1 MDKLSTTRLA
11 LLAVAVAAAF
21 PVLAQAADAAAID
34 QATLEKGVMY
44 LQGGSYSFTD
54 TNASVTMQNTNKIV
68 LSYNSQNQ
76 PVYGYAKIGLTGAAG
91 NTASLQINADT
102 LYFASVKDN
111 KTPDDKKAGT
121 SYFSAVQTG
130 DSSLTINVKKLLIGK
145 DSTSADRGFQMKN
158 DNNKLTI
165 FAEEVK
171 AYVADGFIN
180 AQGKNGASEVL
191 IGTAEK
197 RIKHFEAHTTY
208 GKDDYGVAL
217 LQANEGNTVSLY
229 ADEAIL
235 DGSTGPVG
243 GVIGSGG
250 WGTVIVDANKLTIDG
265 NICGTYGE
273 MSRPGKELT
282 LSVKAGTLDMTGSI
296 NVGNEGADHSNFDR
310 NTSVEIVADVLNLKG
325 NIKVDNNKRTESDA
339 KGNNI
344 SAVNLTVNKTANI
357 TGTIIASQTDGTS
370 TVTLGGAGDA
380 TASSGKYEVTGK
392 GSSIVFKDSGSW
404 VINEWKGTDGNLTA
418 SDSVKVDVNGEVTTT
433 STTLNGTSTLTL
445 NDSAKITS
453 DKLEGSG
460 GTFLINTADKQI
472 INIGD
477 YENTNAQAVLSGS
490 QNDKYASADEAVKA
504 LEASVG
510 SDTKLSLSAAEG
522 AVADSWKVVDNG
534 DGTTSLITQANQ
546 KLEGYNTINSLAVF
560 SWRHELNNLQK
571 RMGELR
577 DLNGNIGAWA
587 RVFGSEQKYGDA
599 GQVNKNTTIQ
609 IGADVKVADA
619 WTIGGAFSYTDGS
632 VEATGISGDNK
643 AYAFTAYG
651 VWQHENGSYLDLTA
665 RYARLDADFTAQ
677 TMTGSYNNN
686 AYAVTAEVG
695 HKFNLS
701 ELAFIE
707 PQAEVIYGRV
717 VGDDFTASNG
727 TRFSQKDY
735 DSLIGRLGARAGFNF
750 PENKGNIYARFS
762 VVHDFQGEVETTAL
776 NNTSRTV
783 KDDLGGTWVEYG
795 VGGNFRLSD
804 TANVYV
810 DLERTSGG
818 EIQENWR
825 WTIGA
830 RKVF

>member
-1 MDKLSTTRLA
+1 MGKLSTTRLA
-11 LLAVAVAAAF
+11 FLAVAVAAAF
-21 PVLAQAADAAAID
+21 PVLAQAADATTID
-34 QATLEKGVMY
+34 QEALENGFS
-44 LQGGSYSFTD
+44 QSIGGNSTFED
-54 TNASVTMQNTNKIV
+54 TNVALKLNNQVSVGPSTK
-68 LSYNSQNQ
+68 
-76 PVYGYAKIGLTGAAG
+76 AKIYLKGETENISSLSIKSNSIHFGSNAEITSSGSTINPGEGLNNFAAWQAG
-91 NTASLQINADT
+91 N
-102 LYFASVKDN
+102 
-111 KTPDDKKAGT
+111 
-121 SYFSAVQTG
+121 
-130 DSSLTINVKKLLIGK
+130 SSLTIETNKLTIGDNEK
-145 DSTSADRGFQMKN
+145 SADRGFQMKGV
-158 DNNKLTI
+158 NNHLTI
-165 FAEEVK
+165 LADEIV
-171 AYVADGFIN
+171 AYVGDGFIN
-180 AQGKNGASEVL
+180 AQGTDGSSKVL
-191 IGTAEK
+191 IGTETN

-296 NVGNEGADHSNFDR
+296 NVGNEGAVHSNFDR
-310 NTSVEIVADVLNLKG
+310 NTSVKIEADVLNLKG
-325 NIKVDNNKRTESDA
+325 NINVANKKAVDTSTTTF
-339 KGNNI
+339 KGGND
-344 SAVNLTVNKTANI
+344 SSVNLIVNKTANI
-357 TGTIIASQTDGTS
+357 TGTIIASQSDGTS

-380 TASSGKYEVTGK
+380 TASSGKYKAELG
-392 GSSIVFKDSGSW
+392 GSIVFKGSGSW
-404 VINEWKGTDGNLTA
+404 VINEWKGTDGNLKA
-418 SDSVKVDVNGEVTTT
+418 SDSVKVDVNGEVTTA
-433 STTLNGTSTLTL
+433 SATLDGTSTLTL
-445 NDSAKITS
+445 NDGAKITS
-453 DKLEGSG
+453 ATLEGSG
-460 GTFLINTADKQI
+460 GTFLINTADEQV
-472 INIGD
+472 INIT
-477 YENTNAQAVLSGS
+477 TNNNAGTQAVLSGS
-490 QNDKYASADEAVKA
+490 QNDKYASADEAVNA
-504 LEASVG
+504 LKASVG
-510 SDTKLSLSAAEG
+510 STTGLSLSAAEG
-522 AVADSWKVVDNG
+522 AVADSWKVVVND
-534 DGTTSLITQANQ
+534 DGSSSVITQANQ

-810 DLERTSGG
+810 DFERTSGG

>member
-1 MDKLSTTRLA
+1 MGKLSTTRLA
-11 LLAVAVAAAF
+11 FLAVAVAAAF
-21 PVLAQAADAAAID
+21 PVLAQAADAATVD
-34 QATLEKGVMY
+34 QETLEKGFS
-44 LQGGSYSFTD
+44 QSIGGNSTFED
-54 TNASVTMQNTNKIV
+54 TNVALKLNNQVSVGISTKSKIYLKGETENISS
-68 LSYNSQNQ
+68 LSIKSNSIHFGSNAEITSSGSTIN
-76 PVYGYAKIGLTGAAG
+76 PGEGLNNFAAWQDG
-91 NTASLQINADT
+91 N
-102 LYFASVKDN
+102 
-111 KTPDDKKAGT
+111 
-121 SYFSAVQTG
+121 
-130 DSSLTINVKKLLIGK
+130 SSLTIETNKLTIGDNEK
-145 DSTSADRGFQMKN
+145 SADRGFQMKGA
-158 DNNKLTI
+158 NNHLTI
-165 FAEEVK
+165 LANEIV
-171 AYVADGFIN
+171 AYVGDGFIN
-180 AQGKNGASEVL
+180 AQGTDGSSKVL
-191 IGTAEK
+191 IGTETN

-208 GKDDYGVAL
+208 GKNDYGVAL

-235 DGSTGPVG
+235 DGSRGPVG

-296 NVGNEGADHSNFDR
+296 NVGNEGAGHSNFDR
-310 NTSVEIVADVLNLKG
+310 NTTVEIEADVLNLKG
-325 NIKVDNNKRTESDA
+325 DINVANKKAVDTTTTTF
-339 KGNNI
+339 KGGND
-344 SAVNLTVNKTANI
+344 SSVNLIVNKTANI

-380 TASSGKYEVTGK
+380 TASSGKYKAELG
-392 GSSIVFKDSGSW
+392 GSIVFKGSGSW
-404 VINEWKGTDGNLTA
+404 VINEWEGTDGKLEA
-418 SDSVKVDVNGEVTTT
+418 SESVKVDVNGAVQTA

-445 NDSAKITS
+445 NDGAKITS

-460 GTFLINTADKQI
+460 GTFLINTADEQI
-472 INIGD
+472 INITANNNK
-477 YENTNAQAVLSGS
+477 NTQAVLSGS
-490 QNDKYASADEAVKA
+490 QNDKYASADDAVKA
-504 LEASVG
+504 LKASVG
-510 SDTKLSLSAAEG
+510 STKDLSLSAAEG
-522 AVADSWKVVDNG
+522 AVADSWKVVDNE
-534 DGTTSLITQANQ
+534 DGTTSVITQANQ

-577 DLNGNIGAWA
+577 DLNGNVGAWA

-609 IGADVKVADA
+609 VGADVKVADA

>member
-1 MDKLSTTRLA
+1 M
-11 LLAVAVAAAF
+11 
-21 PVLAQAADAAAID
+21 
-34 QATLEKGVMY
+34 KGANNY
-44 LQGGSYSFTD
+44 
-54 TNASVTMQNTNKIV
+54 
-68 LSYNSQNQ
+68 
-76 PVYGYAKIGLTGAAG
+76 
-91 NTASLQINADT
+91 
-102 LYFASVKDN
+102 
-111 KTPDDKKAGT
+111 
-121 SYFSAVQTG
+121 
-130 DSSLTINVKKLLIGK
+130 LTILANEIV
-145 DSTSADRGFQMKN
+145 
-158 DNNKLTI
+158 
-165 FAEEVK
+165 
-171 AYVADGFIN
+171 AYVGDGFIN
-180 AQGKNGASEVL
+180 AQGTDGSSKVL
-191 IGTAEK
+191 IGTETN
-197 RIKHFEAHTTY
+197 RIKHFAAHTTY

-235 DGSTGPVG
+235 DGSRGPEG

-296 NVGNEGADHSNFDR
+296 NVGNEGAGHSNFDR
-310 NTSVEIVADVLNLKG
+310 NTTVKIEADVLNLKG
-325 NIKVDNNKRTESDA
+325 DIKVDNKKRTGSTEV
-339 KGNNI
+339 GNV

-380 TASSGKYEVTGK
+380 TASSGKYKAELG
-392 GSSIVFKDSGSW
+392 GSIVFKGSGSW
-404 VINEWKGTDGNLTA
+404 VINKWEGTDGKLEA
-418 SDSVKVDVNGEVTTT
+418 SESVKVDVNGAVQTA
-433 STTLNGTSTLTL
+433 STTLNGASTLTL
-445 NDSAKITS
+445 NDGAKISSKT
-453 DKLEGSG
+453 LEGSG
-460 GTFLINTADKQI
+460 GTFLINTADEQI
-472 INIGD
+472 INIT
-477 YENTNAQAVLSGS
+477 TNNNAGTQAVLSGS
-490 QNDKYASADEAVKA
+490 QNDKYASADEAVNA
-504 LEASVG
+504 LKASVG
-510 SDTKLSLSAAEG
+510 STTDLGLSAAEG
-522 AVADSWKVVDNG
+522 AVADSWKVVVND
-534 DGTTSLITQANQ
+534 DGSSSVITQANQ

-609 IGADVKVADA
+609 VGADVKVADA

-701 ELAFIE
+701 ELAFIA
-707 PQAEVIYGRV
+707 PQAEVIYGHV

-735 DSLIGRLGARAGFNF
+735 DSLIGRLGARAGVNF

-804 TANVYV
+804 TANVYA

>member
-1 MDKLSTTRLA
+1 MKKTII
-11 LLAVAVAAAF
+11 AVATLAAAS
-21 PVLAQAADAAAID
+21 LAQAADTTWTSQSWTPTSTGQTSWEGSSADKLIFNGTSGSHAKPNEWTNAQLFIHGTEENS
-34 QATLEKGVMY
+34 QESTITGGTLE
-44 LQGGSYSFTD
+44 F
-54 TNASVTMQNTNKIV
+54 I
-68 LSYNSQNQ
+68 SQN
-76 PVYGYAKIGLTGAAG
+76 PATNDANNTPGVDYNAVVLGG
-91 NTASLQINADT
+91 N
-102 LYFASVKDN
+102 
-111 KTPDDKKAGT
+111 
-121 SYFSAVQTG
+121 
-130 DSSLTINVKKLLIGK
+130 SSLTIDVGTLLLGDSVVDQIKKGGDRGIRLSGSNNTLTIYADRIVSYTGDEFIHVRQGDGSSVANIG
-145 DSTSADRGFQMKN
+145 SADRR
-158 DNNKLTI
+158 
-165 FAEEVK
+165 
-171 AYVADGFIN
+171 
-180 AQGKNGASEVL
+180 
-191 IGTAEK
+191 IGY
-197 RIKHFEAHTTY
+197 FEAHTGW

-217 LQANEGNTVSLY
+217 LQANEGNKVFLY
-229 ADEAIL
+229 ADEAVL
-235 DGSTGPVG
+235 DGSTNPNG

-250 WGTVIVDANKLTIDG
+250 WGEVHVDANKLTING

-273 MSRPGKELT
+273 MSKPDKKLT

-296 NVGNEGADHSNFDR
+296 NVGNEGAGHSNFNR
-310 NTSVEIVADVLNLKG
+310 NTTVDIKADVLNLKG
-325 NIKVDNNKRTESDA
+325 DIKVDNNKRTGSNDA
-339 KGNNI
+339 EGGNN

-380 TASSGKYEVTGK
+380 TASSGMYKVTGK

-404 VINEWKGTDGNLTA
+404 VINEWEGTDGNLTA
-418 SDSVKVDVNGEVTTT
+418 SNSVKVGVNGEVTTT

-445 NDSAKITS
+445 NDGAKITS
-453 DKLEGSG
+453 TTLEGSG

-477 YENTNAQAVLSGS
+477 NKNTDAQAVLSGS
-490 QNDKYASADEAVKA
+490 QNDKYASADEAVNA
-504 LEASVG
+504 LKASVG
-510 SDTKLSLSAAEG
+510 STKDLSLSAAEG
-522 AVADSWKVVDNG
+522 AVADSWKVVVND
-534 DGTTSLITQANQ
+534 DGTSSVITQANQ

-560 SWRHELNNLQK
+560 SWRHEINNLQK

-609 IGADVKVADA
+609 VGADVKVADA

>member
-1 MDKLSTTRLA
+1 MGKLSTTRLA
-11 LLAVAVAAAF
+11 FLAVAVATAF
-21 PVLAQAADAAAID
+21 PVLAQAADAATVD
-34 QATLEKGVMY
+34 QETLEKGFS
-44 LQGGSYSFTD
+44 QSIGGNSTFED
-54 TNASVTMQNTNKIV
+54 TNVALKLNNQVSVGISTKSKIYLKGETENISS
-68 LSYNSQNQ
+68 LSIKSNSIHFGSNAEITSSGSTIN
-76 PVYGYAKIGLTGAAG
+76 PGEGLNNFAVWQDG
-91 NTASLQINADT
+91 N
-102 LYFASVKDN
+102 
-111 KTPDDKKAGT
+111 
-121 SYFSAVQTG
+121 
-130 DSSLTINVKKLLIGK
+130 SSLTIETNKLTIGDNEK
-145 DSTSADRGFQMKN
+145 SADRGFQMKGA
-158 DNNKLTI
+158 NNHLTI
-165 FAEEVK
+165 LANEIV
-171 AYVADGFIN
+171 AYVGDGFIN
-180 AQGKNGASEVL
+180 AQGTDGSSKVL
-191 IGTAEK
+191 IGTETN

-235 DGSTGPVG
+235 DGSRGPEG

-296 NVGNEGADHSNFDR
+296 NVGNEGAGHSNFDR
-310 NTSVEIVADVLNLKG
+310 NTTVEIEADVLNLKG
-325 NIKVDNNKRTESDA
+325 DINVANKKAVDTSTTTF
-339 KGNNI
+339 KGGND
-344 SAVNLTVNKTANI
+344 SSVNLIVNKTANI

-380 TASSGKYEVTGK
+380 TASSGKYKAELG
-392 GSSIVFKDSGSW
+392 GSIVFKDSGSW
-404 VINEWKGTDGNLTA
+404 VINKWEGTDGKLEA
-418 SDSVKVDVNGEVTTT
+418 SESVKVDVNSAVQTA

-445 NDSAKITS
+445 NDGAKITS
-453 DKLEGSG
+453 ATLEGSG

-472 INIGD
+472 INI
-477 YENTNAQAVLSGS
+477 TNNKNAGTQAVLSGS
-490 QNDKYASADEAVKA
+490 QNDKYASADEAVNA
-504 LEASVG
+504 LKASVG
-510 SDTKLSLSAAEG
+510 STTGLGLSAAEG
-522 AVADSWKVVDNG
+522 AVADSWKVVVND
-534 DGTTSLITQANQ
+534 DGSSSVITQANQ

-609 IGADVKVADA
+609 VGADVKVADA

-762 VVHDFQGEVETTAL
+762 VVHDFQGEVETTAF

>member
-1 MDKLSTTRLA
+1 MGKLSTTRLA
-11 LLAVAVAAAF
+11 FLAVAVAAAF
-21 PVLAQAADAAAID
+21 PVLAQAADAATVD
-34 QATLEKGVMY
+34 QETLEKGFS
-44 LQGGSYSFTD
+44 QSIGGNSTFED
-54 TNASVTMQNTNKIV
+54 TNVALKLNNQVSVGTSTK
-68 LSYNSQNQ
+68 
-76 PVYGYAKIGLTGAAG
+76 AKIYLKGETENISSLSIKSNSIHFGSNAEITSSGSTINPGEGLNNFAARQDG
-91 NTASLQINADT
+91 N
-102 LYFASVKDN
+102 
-111 KTPDDKKAGT
+111 
-121 SYFSAVQTG
+121 
-130 DSSLTINVKKLLIGK
+130 SSLTIETNKLTIGDNEK
-145 DSTSADRGFQMKN
+145 SADRGFQMKGA
-158 DNNKLTI
+158 NNHLTI
-165 FAEEVK
+165 LANEIV
-171 AYVADGFIN
+171 AYVGDGFIN
-180 AQGKNGASEVL
+180 AQGTDGSSKVL
-191 IGTAEK
+191 IGTETN

-229 ADEAIL
+229 ADEAVL

-296 NVGNEGADHSNFDR
+296 NVGNEGAGHSNFDR
-310 NTSVEIVADVLNLKG
+310 NTSVKIEADVLNLKG
-325 NIKVDNNKRTESDA
+325 DINVANKKAVDTSTTTF
-339 KGNNI
+339 KGGND
-344 SAVNLTVNKTANI
+344 SSVNLIVNKTANI

-370 TVTLGGAGDA
+370 TVTLGGDGDA

-392 GSSIVFKDSGSW
+392 GSSIVFKNSGSW
-404 VINEWKGTDGNLTA
+404 VINEWKGNDGNLTA

-445 NDSAKITS
+445 NDGAKISSTT
-453 DKLEGSG
+453 LEGSG
-460 GTFLINTADKQI
+460 GTFLINTADEKI
-472 INIGD
+472 INITANNNK
-477 YENTNAQAVLSGS
+477 NTQAVLSGS
-490 QNDKYASADEAVKA
+490 QNDKYASADDAVNA
-504 LEASVG
+504 LKASVG
-510 SDTKLSLSAAEG
+510 STTGLSLSAAEG

-534 DGTTSLITQANQ
+534 DGTTSVITQANQ

-609 IGADVKVADA
+609 VGADVKVADA
-619 WTIGGAFSYTDGS
+619 WTIGGAFSYTDGA

-735 DSLIGRLGARAGFNF
+735 DSLIGRLGARAGFSF

-762 VVHDFQGEVETTAL
+762 VVHDFQGEVETTAF

>member
-1 MDKLSTTRLA
+1 MENGFSKST
-11 LLAVAVAAAF
+11 
-21 PVLAQAADAAAID
+21 
-34 QATLEKGVMY
+34 
-44 LQGGSYSFTD
+44 GGNWTFED
-54 TNASVTMQNTNKIV
+54 TNVALQLNNQVGVPSNTSKKAKIYLNGDTENISSLSIKSNSIHFSSNAEITSSGSTITPGLDHFAAWQNGNSSLRIETNK
-68 LSYNSQNQ
+68 
-76 PVYGYAKIGLTGAAG
+76 
-91 NTASLQINADT
+91 
-102 LYFASVKDN
+102 
-111 KTPDDKKAGT
+111 
-121 SYFSAVQTG
+121 
-130 DSSLTINVKKLLIGK
+130 LTIGDNEK
-145 DSTSADRGFQMKN
+145 SADRGFQMKGA
-158 DNNKLTI
+158 NNHLTI
-165 FAEEVK
+165 LANEIV
-171 AYVADGFIN
+171 AYVGDGFIN
-180 AQGKNGASEVL
+180 AQGTNGSSQVL
-191 IGTAEK
+191 IGTETN

-265 NICGTYGE
+265 NICGTYGK
-273 MSRPGKELT
+273 MSNPGKELT

-296 NVGNEGADHSNFDR
+296 NVGNKGETNSNFDR
-310 NTSVEIVADVLNLKG
+310 NTTVEIKADVLNLKG
-325 NIKVDNNKRTESDA
+325 DINVSNSKRTMSDA
-339 KGNNI
+339 TGGNI

-357 TGTIIASQTDGTS
+357 TGTIIASQTNGTS

-380 TASSGKYEVTGK
+380 TASSGNYKAELG
-392 GSSIVFKDSGSW
+392 GSIVFKGSGSW
-404 VINEWKGTDGNLTA
+404 VINKWEGTDGKLEA
-418 SDSVKVDVNGEVTTT
+418 SESVKIDVNGAVQTA
-433 STTLNGTSTLTL
+433 STKLNDTSTLTL
-445 NDSAKITS
+445 NDGAKITS
-453 DKLEGSG
+453 ATLEGSG
-460 GTFLINTADKQI
+460 GTFLINTADEQI
-472 INIGD
+472 INIT
-477 YENTNAQAVLSGS
+477 TNNNKSTQAVLSGS
-490 QNDKYASADEAVKA
+490 QNDKYASADDAVNA
-504 LEASVG
+504 LKASVG
-510 SDTKLSLSAAEG
+510 STTSGLSLSAAEG
-522 AVADSWKVVDNG
+522 AVADSWKVVTNE
-534 DGTTSLITQANQ
+534 DGTTSVITQANQ

-599 GQVNKNTTIQ
+599 GQVNKNATIQ
-609 IGADVKVADA
+609 VGADVKVADA

-762 VVHDFQGEVETTAL
+762 VVHDFQGEVETTAF

-783 KDDLGGTWVEYG
+783 KDDL
-795 VGGNFRLSD
+795 
-804 TANVYV
+804 A
-810 DLERTSGG
+810 
-818 EIQENWR
+818 
-825 WTIGA
+825 
-830 RKVF
+830 

>member
-1 MDKLSTTRLA
+1 MGKLSTTRLA
-11 LLAVAVAAAF
+11 FLAVAVAAAF
-21 PVLAQAADAAAID
+21 PVLAQAADAATVD
-34 QATLEKGVMY
+34 QGTLEKGFS
-44 LQGGSYSFTD
+44 QSTGGNSIFED
-54 TNASVTMQNTNKIV
+54 TNVALKLNNQVTVGTSLDKKGKIYLKGETDNISS
-68 LSYNSQNQ
+68 LSIKSNSIHFGSN
-76 PVYGYAKIGLTGAAG
+76 AEI
-91 NTASLQINADT
+91 TASGSTINPGEG
-102 LYFASVKDN
+102 LN
-111 KTPDDKKAGT
+111 
-121 SYFSAVQTG
+121 YFSAWQDG
-130 DSSLTINVKKLLIGK
+130 NSSLTIETNKLTIGDNEK
-145 DSTSADRGFQMKN
+145 SADRGFQMKGA
-158 DNNKLTI
+158 NNHLTI
-165 FAEEVK
+165 LADEIV
-171 AYVADGFIN
+171 AYVGDGFIN
-180 AQGKNGASEVL
+180 AQGTDGSSKVL
-191 IGTAEK
+191 IGTETN
-197 RIKHFEAHTTY
+197 RIKQFEAHTTY

-235 DGSTGPVG
+235 DGSRGPEG

-265 NICGTYGE
+265 NICGTYGK
-273 MSRPGKELT
+273 MSNAGKKLT
-282 LSVKAGTLDMTGSI
+282 LSIRAGTLDMTGDI
-296 NVGNEGADHSNFDR
+296 NVGNEAKGNSNFDR
-310 NTSVEIVADVLNLKG
+310 NTSVIIEADVLNLKG
-325 NIKVDNNKRTESDA
+325 DIKVDNKKRTGSNVED
-339 KGNNI
+339 GNI

-380 TASSGKYEVTGK
+380 TASSGKYKAELG
-392 GSSIVFKDSGSW
+392 GSIVFKDSGSW
-404 VINEWKGTDGNLTA
+404 VINEWEGTDGKLEA
-418 SDSVKVDVNGEVTTT
+418 SDSVKVDVNGAVQTA

-445 NDSAKITS
+445 NDGAKITS
-453 DKLEGSG
+453 DKLDGSG

-472 INIGD
+472 INID
-477 YENTNAQAVLSGS
+477 NYENTNAQAVLSGS
-490 QNDKYASADEAVKA
+490 QNDKYASADDAVNA
-504 LEASVG
+504 LKASVG
-510 SDTKLSLSAAEG
+510 STTGLSLSAAEG
-522 AVADSWKVVDNG
+522 AVADSWKVVVND
-534 DGTTSLITQANQ
+534 DGSSSVITQANQ

-571 RMGELR
+571 RMGELH

-632 VEATGISGDNK
+632 VEATSISGDNK

>member
-1 MDKLSTTRLA
+1 MNA
-11 LLAVAVAAAF
+11 L
-21 PVLAQAADAAAID
+21 
-34 QATLEKGVMY
+34 K
-44 LQGGSYSFTD
+44 
-54 TNASVTMQNTNKIV
+54 
-68 LSYNSQNQ
+68 
-76 PVYGYAKIGLTGAAG
+76 
-91 NTASLQINADT
+91 
-102 LYFASVKDN
+102 
-111 KTPDDKKAGT
+111 
-121 SYFSAVQTG
+121 
-130 DSSLTINVKKLLIGK
+130 
-145 DSTSADRGFQMKN
+145 
-158 DNNKLTI
+158 
-165 FAEEVK
+165 
-171 AYVADGFIN
+171 
-180 AQGKNGASEVL
+180 
-191 IGTAEK
+191 
-197 RIKHFEAHTTY
+197 
-208 GKDDYGVAL
+208 
-217 LQANEGNTVSLY
+217 
-229 ADEAIL
+229 
-235 DGSTGPVG
+235 
-243 GVIGSGG
+243 
-250 WGTVIVDANKLTIDG
+250 
-265 NICGTYGE
+265 
-273 MSRPGKELT
+273 
-282 LSVKAGTLDMTGSI
+282 
-296 NVGNEGADHSNFDR
+296 
-310 NTSVEIVADVLNLKG
+310 
-325 NIKVDNNKRTESDA
+325 
-339 KGNNI
+339 
-344 SAVNLTVNKTANI
+344 
-357 TGTIIASQTDGTS
+357 
-370 TVTLGGAGDA
+370 
-380 TASSGKYEVTGK
+380 
-392 GSSIVFKDSGSW
+392 
-404 VINEWKGTDGNLTA
+404 
-418 SDSVKVDVNGEVTTT
+418 
-433 STTLNGTSTLTL
+433 
-445 NDSAKITS
+445 
-453 DKLEGSG
+453 
-460 GTFLINTADKQI
+460 
-472 INIGD
+472 
-477 YENTNAQAVLSGS
+477 
-490 QNDKYASADEAVKA
+490 
-504 LEASVG
+504 ASVG
-510 SDTKLSLSAAEG
+510 STKDLSLSAAEG
-522 AVADSWKVVDNG
+522 AVADSWKVVVND
-534 DGTTSLITQANQ
+534 DGSSSVITQANQ

-762 VVHDFQGEVETTAL
+762 VVHDFQGEVETTTL

-810 DLERTSGG
+810 DFERTSGG

>member
-1 MDKLSTTRLA
+1 MKKTII
-11 LLAVAVAAAF
+11 AVVTLAAASL
-21 PVLAQAADAAAID
+21 VQAADTTWTSQSWTPSSTGPTSWEGSSADKLIFNGTSGSNKNGDEWTNAQLFI
-34 QATLEKGVMY
+34 QGTTGNSQESTITGGTLE
-44 LQGGSYSFTD
+44 F
-54 TNASVTMQNTNKIV
+54 I
-68 LSYNSQNQ
+68 SQN
-76 PVYGYAKIGLTGAAG
+76 PATNDANNTPGVGYNAVVLGG
-91 NTASLQINADT
+91 N
-102 LYFASVKDN
+102 
-111 KTPDDKKAGT
+111 
-121 SYFSAVQTG
+121 
-130 DSSLTINVKKLLIGK
+130 SSLTIDVGTLLLGESVVDQTDKKGGDHGIRLSGSNNTLTIYADRIVSYTGDEFIHVRQGDGSSVAKIG
-145 DSTSADRGFQMKN
+145 SADRR
-158 DNNKLTI
+158 
-165 FAEEVK
+165 
-171 AYVADGFIN
+171 
-180 AQGKNGASEVL
+180 
-191 IGTAEK
+191 IGY
-197 RIKHFEAHTTY
+197 FEAHTGW

-217 LQANEGNTVSLY
+217 LQANEGNKVFLY
-229 ADEAIL
+229 ADEAVL
-235 DGSTGPVG
+235 DGSTNPNG

-250 WGTVIVDANKLTIDG
+250 WGEVHVDANKLTING
-265 NICGTYGE
+265 NICGTYGK
-273 MSRPGKELT
+273 MSNADEKLT
-282 LSVKAGTLDMTGSI
+282 LSVRAGTLDMTRDI
-296 NVGNEGADHSNFDR
+296 NVGNKGDGNSNFDR
-310 NTSVEIVADVLNLKG
+310 NTSVVIEADVLNLKG

-357 TGTIIASQTDGTS
+357 TGTIIASRTDGTS

-380 TASSGKYEVTGK
+380 TASSGKYEVTGD

-418 SDSVKVDVNGEVTTT
+418 SNSVKVDVNGAVQTT
-433 STTLNGTSTLTL
+433 STTLNDTSTLTL
-445 NDSAKITS
+445 NDGAKITS
-453 DKLEGSG
+453 TTLEGSG
-460 GTFLINTADKQI
+460 GTFLINTADEQV
-472 INIGD
+472 INITA
-477 YENTNAQAVLSGS
+477 NNNKSTQAVLSGS
-490 QNDKYASADEAVKA
+490 QNDKYASADEAVNA
-504 LEASVG
+504 LKASVG
-510 SDTKLSLSAAEG
+510 STKDLSLSAAEG

-534 DGTTSLITQANQ
+534 DGTTSVITQANQ

-599 GQVNKNTTIQ
+599 GQVNKNTTLQ
-609 IGADVKVADA
+609 VGADVKVADA

-735 DSLIGRLGARAGFNF
+735 DSLIGRLGARAGFSF

-762 VVHDFQGEVETTAL
+762 VVHDFQGEVETTAF

-810 DLERTSGG
+810 DVERTSGG

>member
-1 MDKLSTTRLA
+1 MGKLSTTRLA
-11 LLAVAVAAAF
+11 FLAVAVAAAF
-21 PVLAQAADAAAID
+21 PVLAQAADAATVD
-34 QATLEKGVMY
+34 QGTLEKGFS
-44 LQGGSYSFTD
+44 QSTGGNSIFED
-54 TNASVTMQNTNKIV
+54 TNVALKLNNQVTVGTSLDTKGKIYLKGETDNISS
-68 LSYNSQNQ
+68 LSIKSNSIHFGSN
-76 PVYGYAKIGLTGAAG
+76 AEI
-91 NTASLQINADT
+91 TASGSTINPGEG
-102 LYFASVKDN
+102 LN
-111 KTPDDKKAGT
+111 H
-121 SYFSAVQTG
+121 FSAWQDG
-130 DSSLTINVKKLLIGK
+130 NSSLTIETNKLTIGDNEK
-145 DSTSADRGFQMKN
+145 SADRGFQMKGA
-158 DNNKLTI
+158 NNHLTI
-165 FAEEVK
+165 LADEIV
-171 AYVADGFIN
+171 AYVGDGFIN
-180 AQGKNGASEVL
+180 AQGTDGSSKVL
-191 IGTAEK
+191 IGTETN
-197 RIKHFEAHTTY
+197 RIKQFEAHTTY

-235 DGSTGPVG
+235 DGSRGPEG

-265 NICGTYGE
+265 
-273 MSRPGKELT
+273 
-282 LSVKAGTLDMTGSI
+282 
-296 NVGNEGADHSNFDR
+296 
-310 NTSVEIVADVLNLKG
+310 
-325 NIKVDNNKRTESDA
+325 
-339 KGNNI
+339 NI

-380 TASSGKYEVTGK
+380 TASSGKYKAELG
-392 GSSIVFKDSGSW
+392 GSIVFKDSGSW
-404 VINEWKGTDGNLTA
+404 VINEWEGTDGKLEA
-418 SDSVKVDVNGEVTTT
+418 SDSVKVDVNGAVQTA

-445 NDSAKITS
+445 NDGAKITS
-453 DKLEGSG
+453 DKLDGSG

-472 INIGD
+472 INID
-477 YENTNAQAVLSGS
+477 NYENTNAQAVLSGS

-534 DGTTSLITQANQ
+534 NGTTSLITQANQ

-632 VEATGISGDNK
+632 VEATSISGDNK

>member
-1 MDKLSTTRLA
+1 MKKTII
-11 LLAVAVAAAF
+11 AVATLAAAS
-21 PVLAQAADAAAID
+21 LAQAADTTWTSQIWTPTSTGQTSWEGSSADKLIFNGTSSSNKNGDEWTNAQLFI
-34 QATLEKGVMY
+34 QGTEGNSQESTITGGTLE
-44 LQGGSYSFTD
+44 F
-54 TNASVTMQNTNKIV
+54 I
-68 LSYNSQNQ
+68 SQN
-76 PVYGYAKIGLTGAAG
+76 PATNDA
-91 NTASLQINADT
+91 
-102 LYFASVKDN
+102 N
-111 KTPDDKKAGT
+111 KTPGVG
-121 SYFSAVQTG
+121 YNAVVLG
-130 DSSLTINVKKLLIGK
+130 GNSSLTIDVGTLLLGESVVDQTDKKGGDRGIRLSGSNNTLNIFADRIVSYTGDEFIHVRSGDGSSVAKIG
-145 DSTSADRGFQMKN
+145 SADRR
-158 DNNKLTI
+158 
-165 FAEEVK
+165 
-171 AYVADGFIN
+171 
-180 AQGKNGASEVL
+180 
-191 IGTAEK
+191 IGY
-197 RIKHFEAHTTY
+197 FEAHTGW

-217 LQANEGNTVSLY
+217 LQANEGNKVFLY
-229 ADEAIL
+229 ADEAVL
-235 DGSTGPVG
+235 DGSTNSQG

-250 WGTVIVDANKLTIDG
+250 WGEVLVDANKLTING
-265 NICGTYGE
+265 NICGSYGT
-273 MSRPGKELT
+273 MSNADKQLT
-282 LSVKAGTLDMTGSI
+282 LSVRAGTLDMTGDI
-296 NVGNEGADHSNFDR
+296 NVGNEAKGNSNFDR
-310 NTSVEIVADVLNLKG
+310 NTTVEIEADVLNLKG
-325 NIKVDNNKRTESDA
+325 DINVANKKAVDTTTTTF
-339 KGNNI
+339 KGGND
-344 SAVNLTVNKTANI
+344 SSVNLIVNKTANI
-357 TGTIIASQTDGTS
+357 TGKIIASQTNGTS

-380 TASSGKYEVTGK
+380 TASSGKYKAELG
-392 GSSIVFKDSGSW
+392 GSIVFKGSGSW
-404 VINEWKGTDGNLTA
+404 VINEWEGTDGKLEA
-418 SDSVKVDVNGEVTTT
+418 SESVKVDVNGAVQTA

-445 NDSAKITS
+445 NDGAKITS

-460 GTFLINTADKQI
+460 GTFLINTADEQI
-472 INIGD
+472 INITANNNK
-477 YENTNAQAVLSGS
+477 NTQAVLSGS
-490 QNDKYASADEAVKA
+490 QNDKYASADDAVKA
-504 LEASVG
+504 LKASVG
-510 SDTKLSLSAAEG
+510 STKDLSLSAAEG
-522 AVADSWKVVDNG
+522 AVADSWKVVDNE
-534 DGTTSLITQANQ
+534 DGTTSVITQANQ

-609 IGADVKVADA
+609 VGADVKVADA

-735 DSLIGRLGARAGFNF
+735 DSLIGRLGARAGFSF

-762 VVHDFQGEVETTAL
+762 VVHDFQGEVETTAF

>member
-1 MDKLSTTRLA
+1 MKKTII
-11 LLAVAVAAAF
+11 AVATLAAAS
-21 PVLAQAADAAAID
+21 LAQAADTTWTSQSWTPTSTGQTSWEGSSADKLIFNGTSGSHAKPNEWTNAQLFIHGTEENS
-34 QATLEKGVMY
+34 QESTITGGTLE
-44 LQGGSYSFTD
+44 F
-54 TNASVTMQNTNKIV
+54 I
-68 LSYNSQNQ
+68 SQN
-76 PVYGYAKIGLTGAAG
+76 PATNDANNTPGVDYNAVVLGG
-91 NTASLQINADT
+91 N
-102 LYFASVKDN
+102 
-111 KTPDDKKAGT
+111 
-121 SYFSAVQTG
+121 
-130 DSSLTINVKKLLIGK
+130 SSLTIDVGTLLLGDSVVDQTDTKGGDRGIRLSGSNNTLTIYADRIVSYTGDEFIHVRQGDGSSVANIG
-145 DSTSADRGFQMKN
+145 SADRR
-158 DNNKLTI
+158 
-165 FAEEVK
+165 
-171 AYVADGFIN
+171 
-180 AQGKNGASEVL
+180 
-191 IGTAEK
+191 IGY
-197 RIKHFEAHTTY
+197 FEAHTGW

-217 LQANEGNTVSLY
+217 LQANEGNKVFLY
-229 ADEAIL
+229 ADEAVL
-235 DGSTGPVG
+235 DGSTNPNG

-250 WGTVIVDANKLTIDG
+250 WGEVHVDANKLTING

-273 MSRPGKELT
+273 MSKPDKKLT

-296 NVGNEGADHSNFDR
+296 NVGNEGAGHSNFDR
-310 NTSVEIVADVLNLKG
+310 NTTVDIKADVLNLKG
-325 NIKVDNNKRTESDA
+325 DIKVDNNKRTGSNDA
-339 KGNNI
+339 EGGNN

-380 TASSGKYEVTGK
+380 TASSGMYKVTGK

-404 VINEWKGTDGNLTA
+404 VINEWEGTDGNLTA
-418 SDSVKVDVNGEVTTT
+418 SNSVKVGVNGEVTTT

-445 NDSAKITS
+445 NDGAKITS
-453 DKLEGSG
+453 TTLEGSG

-472 INIGD
+472 IIIGD
-477 YENTNAQAVLSGS
+477 NKNTDAQAVLSGS
-490 QNDKYASADEAVKA
+490 QNDKYASADEAVNA
-504 LEASVG
+504 LKASVG
-510 SDTKLSLSAAEG
+510 STKDLSLSAAEG
-522 AVADSWKVVDNG
+522 AVADSWKVVVND
-534 DGTTSLITQANQ
+534 DGTSSVITQANQ

-560 SWRHELNNLQK
+560 SWRHEINNLQK

-609 IGADVKVADA
+609 VGADVKVADA

>member
-1 MDKLSTTRLA
+1 MGKLSTTRLA
-11 LLAVAVAAAF
+11 FLAVAVAAAF
-21 PVLAQAADAAAID
+21 PVLAQAADAATVD
-34 QATLEKGVMY
+34 HETLEKGFS
-44 LQGGSYSFTD
+44 QSIGGNSTFED
-54 TNASVTMQNTNKIV
+54 TNVALKLNNQVSVGISTK
-68 LSYNSQNQ
+68 
-76 PVYGYAKIGLTGAAG
+76 AKIYLKGETENISSLSIKSNSIHFGSNAEITSSGSTINPGEGLNNFAAWQDG
-91 NTASLQINADT
+91 N
-102 LYFASVKDN
+102 
-111 KTPDDKKAGT
+111 
-121 SYFSAVQTG
+121 
-130 DSSLTINVKKLLIGK
+130 SSLTIETNKLTIGDNEK
-145 DSTSADRGFQMKN
+145 SADRGFQMKGA
-158 DNNKLTI
+158 NNHLTI
-165 FAEEVK
+165 LANEIV
-171 AYVADGFIN
+171 AYVGDGFIN
-180 AQGKNGASEVL
+180 AQGTDGSSKVL
-191 IGTAEK
+191 IGTETN

-235 DGSTGPVG
+235 DGSRGPVG

-296 NVGNEGADHSNFDR
+296 NVGNEGAGHSNFDR
-310 NTSVEIVADVLNLKG
+310 NTTVEIEADVLNLKG
-325 NIKVDNNKRTESDA
+325 DINVANKKAVDTSTTTF
-339 KGNNI
+339 KGGND
-344 SAVNLTVNKTANI
+344 SSVNLIVNKTANI

-380 TASSGKYEVTGK
+380 TASSGKYKAELG
-392 GSSIVFKDSGSW
+392 GSIVFKDSGSW
-404 VINEWKGTDGNLTA
+404 VINTWEGTDGKLEA
-418 SDSVKVDVNGEVTTT
+418 SNSVKVDVNGAVTTT
-433 STTLNGTSTLTL
+433 STTLNDTSTLTL
-445 NDSAKITS
+445 NDGAKITS
-453 DKLEGSG
+453 TTLEGSG
-460 GTFLINTADKQI
+460 GTFLINTADEQV
-472 INIGD
+472 INITA
-477 YENTNAQAVLSGS
+477 NNNAGTQAVLSGN
-490 QNDKYASADEAVKA
+490 QNDKYASADEAANA
-504 LEASVG
+504 LKASVG
-510 SDTKLSLSAAEG
+510 STKDLSLSAAEG

-534 DGTTSLITQANQ
+534 DGTTSVITQANQ

-609 IGADVKVADA
+609 VGADVKVADA

-651 VWQHENGSYLDLTA
+651 VWQHENGAYLDLTA

-695 HKFNLS
+695 HKFKLS
-701 ELAFIE
+701 ELAFVE

-762 VVHDFQGEVETTAL
+762 VVHDFQGEVETTAF

-804 TANVYV
+804 TANVYA

>member
-1 MDKLSTTRLA
+1 MGKYSTTRLA
-11 LLAVAVAAAF
+11 FLAVAVAATF
-21 PVLAQAADAAAID
+21 PVLAQGADAATVD
-34 QATLEKGVMY
+34 QKTLENGFR
-44 LQGGSYSFTD
+44 QTNGGNSSFEDANVALKFNTQVSVD
-54 TNASVTMQNTNKIV
+54 TSTNAKIHLKGEADNISS
-68 LSYNSQNQ
+68 LSIKSNSIHFGSNATTTSNGSIID
-76 PVYGYAKIGLTGAAG
+76 PGKGLDNFAAWQDG
-91 NTASLQINADT
+91 N
-102 LYFASVKDN
+102 
-111 KTPDDKKAGT
+111 
-121 SYFSAVQTG
+121 
-130 DSSLTINVKKLLIGK
+130 SSLTIETNKLTIGDNKK
-145 DSTSADRGFQMKN
+145 SADRGFQMKGA
-158 DNNKLTI
+158 NNRLTI
-165 FAEEVK
+165 LADEIV
-171 AYVADGFIN
+171 AYVGDGFIN
-180 AQGKNGASEVL
+180 AQGKDGSSEVL
-191 IGTAEK
+191 IGTENN
-197 RIKHFEAHTTY
+197 RIKRFEAHTTY

-229 ADEAIL
+229 ADEAFL
-235 DGSTGPVG
+235 DGSKGPKG

-250 WGTVIVDANKLTIDG
+250 WGTVIVDANKLNIDG
-265 NICGTYGE
+265 NICGTYGG
-273 MSRPGKELT
+273 MTNPGKKLT
-282 LSVKAGTLDMTGSI
+282 LSVKAGTLDMTGNI
-296 NVGNEGADHSNFDR
+296 NVGSKGEKHSNFDR
-310 NTSVEIVADVLNLKG
+310 NTSVIIEADVLNLKG
-325 NIKVDNNKRTESDA
+325 DINVANKMRTDQNST
-339 KGNNI
+339 GGNI
-344 SAVNLTVNKTANI
+344 SEVNLTINKTANI
-357 TGTIIASQTDGTS
+357 TGKIIASQENGTS
-370 TVTLGGAGDA
+370 TVVLGGAGDA
-380 TASSGKYEVTGK
+380 TASSGEYEVTGD

-404 VINEWKGTDGNLTA
+404 VINKWNGTDGNLTA
-418 SDSVKVDVNGEVTTT
+418 SDSVKVDVNGPVQTT

-445 NDSAKITS
+445 NDDANITS
-453 DKLEGSG
+453 ATLEGSG
-460 GTFLINTADKQI
+460 GTFLINTADEKV
-472 INIGD
+472 INITD
-477 YENTNAQAVLSGS
+477 NKNKSAQAVLSGS
-490 QNDKYASADEAVKA
+490 QNDKYASADDAVKA
-504 LEASVG
+504 LKASVG
-510 SDTKLSLSAAEG
+510 STTGLSLSAAEG
-522 AVADSWKVVDNG
+522 AVADSWKVVVNE
-534 DGTTSLITQANQ
+534 DGTTSVITQANQ

-577 DLNGNIGAWA
+577 DLNGNVGAWA
-587 RVFGSEQKYGDA
+587 RVFGSEQKDGDA

-609 IGADVKVADA
+609 VGGDVKVADA

-686 AYAVTAEVG
+686 AYSVTAEVG

-707 PQAEVIYGRV
+707 PQVEVIYGRV
-717 VGDDFTASNG
+717 VGDDFMASNG

-735 DSLIGRLGARAGFNF
+735 DSLIGRLGARAGFSF

>member
-1 MDKLSTTRLA
+1 MKKTII
-11 LLAVAVAAAF
+11 AVATLAAAS
-21 PVLAQAADAAAID
+21 LAQAADTTWTSQSWTPTSTGQTSWEGSSADKLIFNGTSGSHAKPNEWTNAQLFIHGTEENS
-34 QATLEKGVMY
+34 QESTITGGTLE
-44 LQGGSYSFTD
+44 F
-54 TNASVTMQNTNKIV
+54 I
-68 LSYNSQNQ
+68 SQN
-76 PVYGYAKIGLTGAAG
+76 PATNDANNTPGVDYNAVVLGG
-91 NTASLQINADT
+91 N
-102 LYFASVKDN
+102 
-111 KTPDDKKAGT
+111 
-121 SYFSAVQTG
+121 
-130 DSSLTINVKKLLIGK
+130 SSLTIDVGTLLLGDSVVDQTDKKGGDRGIRLSGSNNTLTIYADRIVSYTGDEFIHVRQGDGSSVANIG
-145 DSTSADRGFQMKN
+145 SADRR
-158 DNNKLTI
+158 
-165 FAEEVK
+165 
-171 AYVADGFIN
+171 
-180 AQGKNGASEVL
+180 
-191 IGTAEK
+191 IGY
-197 RIKHFEAHTTY
+197 FEAHTGW

-217 LQANEGNTVSLY
+217 LQANEGNKVFLY
-229 ADEAIL
+229 ADEAVL
-235 DGSTGPVG
+235 DGSTNPNG

-250 WGTVIVDANKLTIDG
+250 WGEVHVDANKLTING

-273 MSRPGKELT
+273 MSKPDKKLT

-296 NVGNEGADHSNFDR
+296 NVGNEGAGHSNFDR
-310 NTSVEIVADVLNLKG
+310 NTTVDIKADVLNLKG
-325 NIKVDNNKRTESDA
+325 DIKVDNNKRTGSNDA
-339 KGNNI
+339 EGGNN
-344 SAVNLTVNKTANI
+344 SAVNLTVNKTAI
-357 TGTIIASQTDGTS
+357 SPVRLLPSQTDGTS

-380 TASSGKYEVTGK
+380 TASSGMYKVTGK

-404 VINEWKGTDGNLTA
+404 VINEWEGTDGNLTA
-418 SDSVKVDVNGEVTTT
+418 SNSVKVGVNGEVTTT

-445 NDSAKITS
+445 NDGAKITS
-453 DKLEGSG
+453 TTLEGSG

-477 YENTNAQAVLSGS
+477 NKNTDAQAVLSGS
-490 QNDKYASADEAVKA
+490 QNDKYASADEAVNA
-504 LEASVG
+504 LKASVG
-510 SDTKLSLSAAEG
+510 STKDLSLSAAEG
-522 AVADSWKVVDNG
+522 AVADSWKVVVND
-534 DGTTSLITQANQ
+534 DGTSSVITQANQ

-560 SWRHELNNLQK
+560 SWRHEINNLQK

-609 IGADVKVADA
+609 VGADVKVADA

>member
-1 MDKLSTTRLA
+1 
-11 LLAVAVAAAF
+11 
-21 PVLAQAADAAAID
+21 
-34 QATLEKGVMY
+34 
-44 LQGGSYSFTD
+44 
-54 TNASVTMQNTNKIV
+54 
-68 LSYNSQNQ
+68 
-76 PVYGYAKIGLTGAAG
+76 
-91 NTASLQINADT
+91 
-102 LYFASVKDN
+102 
-111 KTPDDKKAGT
+111 
-121 SYFSAVQTG
+121 
-130 DSSLTINVKKLLIGK
+130 
-145 DSTSADRGFQMKN
+145 
-158 DNNKLTI
+158 
-165 FAEEVK
+165 
-171 AYVADGFIN
+171 
-180 AQGKNGASEVL
+180 
-191 IGTAEK
+191 
-197 RIKHFEAHTTY
+197 
-208 GKDDYGVAL
+208 
-217 LQANEGNTVSLY
+217 
-229 ADEAIL
+229 
-235 DGSTGPVG
+235 
-243 GVIGSGG
+243 
-250 WGTVIVDANKLTIDG
+250 
-265 NICGTYGE
+265 

-296 NVGNEGADHSNFDR
+296 NVGNEGAGHSNFDR
-310 NTSVEIVADVLNLKG
+310 NTTVKIEADVLNLKG
-325 NIKVDNNKRTESDA
+325 DIKVDNKKRTGSTEV
-339 KGNNI
+339 GNV

-380 TASSGKYEVTGK
+380 TASSGKYKAELG
-392 GSSIVFKDSGSW
+392 GSIVFKGSGSW
-404 VINEWKGTDGNLTA
+404 VINKWEGTDGKLEA
-418 SDSVKVDVNGEVTTT
+418 SESVKVDVNGAVQTA
-433 STTLNGTSTLTL
+433 STTLNGASTLTL
-445 NDSAKITS
+445 NDGAKISSKT
-453 DKLEGSG
+453 LEGSG
-460 GTFLINTADKQI
+460 GTFLINTADEQI
-472 INIGD
+472 INIT
-477 YENTNAQAVLSGS
+477 TNNNAGTQAVLSGS
-490 QNDKYASADEAVKA
+490 QNDKYASADEAVNA
-504 LEASVG
+504 LKASVG
-510 SDTKLSLSAAEG
+510 STTDLGLSAAEG
-522 AVADSWKVVDNG
+522 AVADSWKVVVND
-534 DGTTSLITQANQ
+534 DGSSSVITQANQ

-609 IGADVKVADA
+609 VGADVKVADA

-707 PQAEVIYGRV
+707 PQAEVIYGHV

-804 TANVYV
+804 TANVYA

>member
-1 MDKLSTTRLA
+1 MKKTII
-11 LLAVAVAAAF
+11 AVATLAAAS
-21 PVLAQAADAAAID
+21 LAQAADTTWTSQSWTPTSTGQTSWEGSSADKLIFNGTSGSHAKPNEWTNAQLFIHGTEENS
-34 QATLEKGVMY
+34 QESTITGGTLE
-44 LQGGSYSFTD
+44 F
-54 TNASVTMQNTNKIV
+54 I
-68 LSYNSQNQ
+68 SQN
-76 PVYGYAKIGLTGAAG
+76 PATNDANNTPGVDYNAVVLGG
-91 NTASLQINADT
+91 N
-102 LYFASVKDN
+102 
-111 KTPDDKKAGT
+111 
-121 SYFSAVQTG
+121 
-130 DSSLTINVKKLLIGK
+130 SSLTIDVGTLLLGDSVVDQTDKKGGDRGIRLSGLNNTLTIYADRIVSYTGDEFIHVRQGDGSSVANIG
-145 DSTSADRGFQMKN
+145 SADRR
-158 DNNKLTI
+158 
-165 FAEEVK
+165 
-171 AYVADGFIN
+171 
-180 AQGKNGASEVL
+180 
-191 IGTAEK
+191 IGY
-197 RIKHFEAHTTY
+197 FEAHTGW

-217 LQANEGNTVSLY
+217 LQANEGNKVFLY
-229 ADEAIL
+229 ADEAVL
-235 DGSTGPVG
+235 DGSTNPNG

-250 WGTVIVDANKLTIDG
+250 WGEVHVDANKLTING

-273 MSRPGKELT
+273 MSKPDKKLT

-296 NVGNEGADHSNFDR
+296 NVGNEGAGHSNFDR
-310 NTSVEIVADVLNLKG
+310 NTTVDIKADVLNLKG
-325 NIKVDNNKRTESDA
+325 DIKVDNNKRTGSNDA
-339 KGNNI
+339 EGGNN

-380 TASSGKYEVTGK
+380 TASSGMYKVTGK

-404 VINEWKGTDGNLTA
+404 VINEWEGTDGNLTA
-418 SDSVKVDVNGEVTTT
+418 SNSVKVGVNGEVTTT

-445 NDSAKITS
+445 NDGAKITS
-453 DKLEGSG
+453 TTLEGSG

-477 YENTNAQAVLSGS
+477 NKNTDAQAVLSGS
-490 QNDKYASADEAVKA
+490 QNDKYASADEAVNA
-504 LEASVG
+504 LKASVG
-510 SDTKLSLSAAEG
+510 STKDLSLSAAEG
-522 AVADSWKVVDNG
+522 AVADSWKVVVND
-534 DGTTSLITQANQ
+534 DGTSSVITQANQ

-560 SWRHELNNLQK
+560 SWRHEINNLQK

-609 IGADVKVADA
+609 VGADVKVADA

-632 VEATGISGDNK
+632 VEATGISGYNK

>member
-1 MDKLSTTRLA
+1 MTIY
-11 LLAVAVAAAF
+11 
-21 PVLAQAADAAAID
+21 ADRI
-34 QATLEKGVMY
+34 V
-44 LQGGSYSFTD
+44 SY
-54 TNASVTMQNTNKIV
+54 
-68 LSYNSQNQ
+68 
-76 PVYGYAKIGLTGAAG
+76 
-91 NTASLQINADT
+91 
-102 LYFASVKDN
+102 
-111 KTPDDKKAGT
+111 
-121 SYFSAVQTG
+121 TG
-130 DSSLTINVKKLLIGK
+130 DEFIHVRQGDGSSVANIG
-145 DSTSADRGFQMKN
+145 SADRR
-158 DNNKLTI
+158 
-165 FAEEVK
+165 
-171 AYVADGFIN
+171 
-180 AQGKNGASEVL
+180 
-191 IGTAEK
+191 IGY
-197 RIKHFEAHTTY
+197 FEAHTGW

-217 LQANEGNTVSLY
+217 LQANEGNKVFLY
-229 ADEAIL
+229 ADEAVL
-235 DGSTGPVG
+235 DGSTNPNG

-250 WGTVIVDANKLTIDG
+250 WGEVHVDANKLTING

-273 MSRPGKELT
+273 MSKPDKKLT

-296 NVGNEGADHSNFDR
+296 NVGNEGAGHSNFDR
-310 NTSVEIVADVLNLKG
+310 NTTVDIKADVLNLKG
-325 NIKVDNNKRTESDA
+325 DIKVDNNKRTGSNDA
-339 KGNNI
+339 EGGNN

-380 TASSGKYEVTGK
+380 TASSGMYKVTGK

-404 VINEWKGTDGNLTA
+404 VINEWEGTDGNLTA
-418 SDSVKVDVNGEVTTT
+418 SNSVKVGVNGEVTTT

-445 NDSAKITS
+445 NDGARITS
-453 DKLEGSG
+453 TTLEGSG

-477 YENTNAQAVLSGS
+477 NKNTDAQAVLSGS
-490 QNDKYASADEAVKA
+490 QNDKYASADEAVNA
-504 LEASVG
+504 LKASVG
-510 SDTKLSLSAAEG
+510 STKDLSLSAAEG
-522 AVADSWKVVDNG
+522 AVADSWKAVVND
-534 DGTTSLITQANQ
+534 DGTSSVITQANQ

-560 SWRHELNNLQK
+560 SWRHEINNLQK

-609 IGADVKVADA
+609 VGADVKVADA

>member
-1 MDKLSTTRLA
+1 MGKLSTTRLA
-11 LLAVAVAAAF
+11 FLAVAVAAAF
-21 PVLAQAADAAAID
+21 PVLAQAADAATID
-34 QATLEKGVMY
+34 QEALENGFS
-44 LQGGSYSFTD
+44 QSTGGNSTFED
-54 TNASVTMQNTNKIV
+54 TNVALKLNNQVSVGTSNK
-68 LSYNSQNQ
+68 
-76 PVYGYAKIGLTGAAG
+76 GAKIYLKGETDNISSLSIKSNSIHFGSNAEIDSSGSAINPGKGLYNFAAWQDG
-91 NTASLQINADT
+91 N
-102 LYFASVKDN
+102 
-111 KTPDDKKAGT
+111 
-121 SYFSAVQTG
+121 
-130 DSSLTINVKKLLIGK
+130 SSLTIETNKLTIGDNEK
-145 DSTSADRGFQMKN
+145 SADRGFQMQGA
-158 DNNKLTI
+158 NNHLTI
-165 FAEEVK
+165 LANEIV
-171 AYVADGFIN
+171 AYVGDGFIN
-180 AQGKNGASEVL
+180 AQGENGTSEVL

-208 GKDDYGVAL
+208 GKDDWGVAL

-265 NICGTYGE
+265 NICGTYGT
-273 MSRPGKELT
+273 MPRAGKQLT
-282 LSVKAGTLDMTGSI
+282 LSVKAGTLDMTGDI
-296 NVGNEGADHSNFDR
+296 NVGNKGDGNSNFDR
-310 NTSVEIVADVLNLKG
+310 NTTVEIKADVLNLKG
-325 NIKVDNNKRTESDA
+325 NIKVDNNKRTGSDA

-357 TGTIIASQTDGTS
+357 TGTIIASRTDGTS
-370 TVTLGGAGDA
+370 TVTLGGDGDA
-380 TASSGKYEVTGK
+380 TASSGKYEVTGD

-404 VINEWKGTDGNLTA
+404 VINKWEGTDGNLTA

-445 NDSAKITS
+445 NDGAKISSKT
-453 DKLEGSG
+453 LEGSG
-460 GTFLINTADKQI
+460 GTFLINTADEQV
-472 INIGD
+472 INITA
-477 YENTNAQAVLSGS
+477 NNNKSTQAVLSGS
-490 QNDKYASADEAVKA
+490 QNDKYASADDAVNA
-504 LEASVG
+504 LKASVG
-510 SDTKLSLSAAEG
+510 STTGLSLSAAEG

-534 DGTTSLITQANQ
+534 DGTTSVITQANQ

>member
-1 MDKLSTTRLA
+1 
-11 LLAVAVAAAF
+11 
-21 PVLAQAADAAAID
+21 
-34 QATLEKGVMY
+34 
-44 LQGGSYSFTD
+44 
-54 TNASVTMQNTNKIV
+54 MQNTNKIV

-180 AQGKNGASEVL
+180 AQGKNGTSEVL

-460 GTFLINTADKQI
+460 GTFL
-472 INIGD
+472 
-477 YENTNAQAVLSGS
+477 
-490 QNDKYASADEAVKA
+490 
-504 LEASVG
+504 
-510 SDTKLSLSAAEG
+510 
-522 AVADSWKVVDNG
+522 
-534 DGTTSLITQANQ
+534 
-546 KLEGYNTINSLAVF
+546 
-560 SWRHELNNLQK
+560 
-571 RMGELR
+571 
-577 DLNGNIGAWA
+577 
-587 RVFGSEQKYGDA
+587 
-599 GQVNKNTTIQ
+599 
-609 IGADVKVADA
+609 
-619 WTIGGAFSYTDGS
+619 
-632 VEATGISGDNK
+632 
-643 AYAFTAYG
+643 AY
-651 VWQHENGSYLDLTA
+651 
-665 RYARLDADFTAQ
+665 
-677 TMTGSYNNN
+677 
-686 AYAVTAEVG
+686 
-695 HKFNLS
+695 
-701 ELAFIE
+701 
-707 PQAEVIYGRV
+707 
-717 VGDDFTASNG
+717 
-727 TRFSQKDY
+727 
-735 DSLIGRLGARAGFNF
+735 
-750 PENKGNIYARFS
+750 
-762 VVHDFQGEVETTAL
+762 VHF
-776 NNTSRTV
+776 
-783 KDDLGGTWVEYG
+783 
-795 VGGNFRLSD
+795 FRCP
-804 TANVYV
+804 
-810 DLERTSGG
+810 
-818 EIQENWR
+818 
-825 WTIGA
+825 
-830 RKVF
+830 

>member
-1 MDKLSTTRLA
+1 MGKLSTTRLA
-11 LLAVAVAAAF
+11 FLAVAVAAAF
-21 PVLAQAADAAAID
+21 PVLAQAADAATINQEA
-34 QATLEKGVMY
+34 LENGFS
-44 LQGGSYSFTD
+44 QSTGGNSTFED
-54 TNASVTMQNTNKIV
+54 TNVALKLNNQVSVGTSTKAKIYLNGETENISSLSIKSNSIHFGSNAEITSSGSTINPGEGLNNFAAWQDGNSSLAIETNK
-68 LSYNSQNQ
+68 
-76 PVYGYAKIGLTGAAG
+76 
-91 NTASLQINADT
+91 
-102 LYFASVKDN
+102 
-111 KTPDDKKAGT
+111 
-121 SYFSAVQTG
+121 
-130 DSSLTINVKKLLIGK
+130 LTIGDNEK
-145 DSTSADRGFQMKN
+145 SADRGFQMKGA
-158 DNNKLTI
+158 NNHLTI
-165 FAEEVK
+165 LANEIV
-171 AYVADGFIN
+171 AYVGDGFIN
-180 AQGKNGASEVL
+180 AQGTDGSSKVL
-191 IGTAEK
+191 IGTETN

-208 GKDDYGVAL
+208 GKDDFGVAL

-235 DGSTGPVG
+235 DGSTGPEG
-243 GVIGSGG
+243 GVIGSGS

-265 NICGTYGE
+265 NICGTYGK
-273 MSRPGKELT
+273 MPYAGKQLT
-282 LSVKAGTLDMTGSI
+282 LSVRAGTLNMTGDI
-296 NVGNEGADHSNFDR
+296 NVGNEVTKNSNFDR
-310 NTSVEIVADVLNLKG
+310 NTFVEIEADVLNLTGDINVANK
-325 NIKVDNNKRTESDA
+325 KAVDNSDH
-339 KGNNI
+339 KYEGGND
-344 SAVNLTVNKTANI
+344 SSVNLIVNKTANI
-357 TGTIIASQTDGTS
+357 TGKIIASQTDGTS
-370 TVTLGGAGDA
+370 TVTLGGDGDA
-380 TASSGKYEVTGK
+380 TASSGKYEVTGD
-392 GSSIVFKDSGSW
+392 GSSIVFKDAGSW

-418 SDSVKVDVNGEVTTT
+418 SDSVKVDVNGAVQTT

-445 NDSAKITS
+445 NDGAIITS
-453 DKLEGSG
+453 TTLEGSG
-460 GTFLINTADKQI
+460 GTFLINTADEQV
-472 INIGD
+472 INITS
-477 YENTNAQAVLSGS
+477 NNNKSTQAVLSGS
-490 QNDKYASADEAVKA
+490 QNDKYASADEAVNA
-504 LEASVG
+504 LKASVG
-510 SDTKLSLSAAEG
+510 STKDLSLSAAEG

-534 DGTTSLITQANQ
+534 DGTSSVITQANQ

-609 IGADVKVADA
+609 VGADIKVAEA

-762 VVHDFQGEVETTAL
+762 VVHDFQGEVETTAF

>member
-1 MDKLSTTRLA
+1 MKKTII
-11 LLAVAVAAAF
+11 AVATLAAAS
-21 PVLAQAADAAAID
+21 LAQAADTTWTSQIWTPASTGQTSWEGSSADKLMFNGTSGSHAKPNEWTNAQLFI
-34 QATLEKGVMY
+34 QGTEGNSQKSTITGGTLEFISQKPATNDANNAPGIGYNAVV
-44 LQGGSYSFTD
+44 LGG
-54 TNASVTMQNTNKIV
+54 N
-68 LSYNSQNQ
+68 
-76 PVYGYAKIGLTGAAG
+76 
-91 NTASLQINADT
+91 
-102 LYFASVKDN
+102 
-111 KTPDDKKAGT
+111 
-121 SYFSAVQTG
+121 
-130 DSSLTINVKKLLIGK
+130 SSLTIDVGTLLLGESVVDQTDKKGGDRGIRLSGSNNTLTIYADRIVSYTGDEFIHVRQGDGSSVAKIG
-145 DSTSADRGFQMKN
+145 SADRR
-158 DNNKLTI
+158 
-165 FAEEVK
+165 
-171 AYVADGFIN
+171 
-180 AQGKNGASEVL
+180 
-191 IGTAEK
+191 IGY
-197 RIKHFEAHTTY
+197 FEAHT
-208 GKDDYGVAL
+208 GWSKDDYGVAL
-217 LQANEGNTVSLY
+217 LQANEGNKVFLY
-229 ADEAIL
+229 ADEAVL
-235 DGSTGPVG
+235 DGSTNPNG

-250 WGTVIVDANKLTIDG
+250 WGEVHVDANKLTING
-265 NICGTYGE
+265 NICGTYGK
-273 MSRPGKELT
+273 MSNADEKLT
-282 LSVKAGTLDMTGSI
+282 LSVRAGTLDMTGDI
-296 NVGNEGADHSNFDR
+296 NVGNKGDGNSNFDR
-310 NTSVEIVADVLNLKG
+310 NTSVVIEADVLNLKG

-357 TGTIIASQTDGTS
+357 TGTIIASRTDGTS

-380 TASSGKYEVTGK
+380 TASSGKYEVTGD

-418 SDSVKVDVNGEVTTT
+418 SNSVKVDVNGEVTTT

-445 NDSAKITS
+445 NDGAKITS
-453 DKLEGSG
+453 ATLEGSG
-460 GTFLINTADKQI
+460 GTFLINTADEQI
-472 INIGD
+472 INI
-477 YENTNAQAVLSGS
+477 TNNKNAGTQAVLSGS

-510 SDTKLSLSAAEG
+510 STTGLSLSAAEG
-522 AVADSWKVVDNG
+522 AVADSWKVVVND
-534 DGTTSLITQANQ
+534 DGSSSVITQANQ

-609 IGADVKVADA
+609 VGADVKVADA

-651 VWQHENGSYLDLTA
+651 VWHHENGSYLDLTA

-762 VVHDFQGEVETTAL
+762 VVHDFQGEVETTAF

>member
-1 MDKLSTTRLA
+1 MGKLSTTRLA
-11 LLAVAVAAAF
+11 FLAVAVAAAF
-21 PVLAQAADAAAID
+21 PVLAQAADAATVD
-34 QATLEKGVMY
+34 QETLEKGFS
-44 LQGGSYSFTD
+44 QSIGGNSTFED
-54 TNASVTMQNTNKIV
+54 TNVALKLNNQVSVGISTKSKIYLKGETENISS
-68 LSYNSQNQ
+68 LSIKSNSIHFGSNAEITSSGSTIN
-76 PVYGYAKIGLTGAAG
+76 PGEGLNNFAAWQDG
-91 NTASLQINADT
+91 N
-102 LYFASVKDN
+102 
-111 KTPDDKKAGT
+111 
-121 SYFSAVQTG
+121 
-130 DSSLTINVKKLLIGK
+130 SSLTIETNKLTIGDNEK
-145 DSTSADRGFQMKN
+145 SADRGFQMKGA
-158 DNNKLTI
+158 NNHLTI
-165 FAEEVK
+165 LANEIV
-171 AYVADGFIN
+171 AYVGDGFIN
-180 AQGKNGASEVL
+180 AQGTDGSSKVL
-191 IGTAEK
+191 IGTETN

-235 DGSTGPVG
+235 DGSRGPEG

-296 NVGNEGADHSNFDR
+296 NVGNEGAGHSNFDR
-310 NTSVEIVADVLNLKG
+310 NTTVEIEADVLNLKG
-325 NIKVDNNKRTESDA
+325 DINVANKKAVDTSTTTF
-339 KGNNI
+339 KGGND
-344 SAVNLTVNKTANI
+344 SSVNLIVNKTANI
-357 TGTIIASQTDGTS
+357 SGTIIASQTDGTS
-370 TVTLGGAGDA
+370 TVTLGGAGNA
-380 TASSGKYEVTGK
+380 TASSGKYKAELG
-392 GSSIVFKDSGSW
+392 GSIVFKDSGSW
-404 VINEWKGTDGNLTA
+404 VINKWEGTDGKLEA
-418 SDSVKVDVNGEVTTT
+418 SNSVKVDVNGEVTTA
-433 STTLNGTSTLTL
+433 STKLNGTSTLTL
-445 NDSAKITS
+445 NDGAKITS
-453 DKLEGSG
+453 ATLEGSG
-460 GTFLINTADKQI
+460 GTFLINTADEQI
-472 INIGD
+472 INI
-477 YENTNAQAVLSGS
+477 TNNKNAGTQAVLSGS

-510 SDTKLSLSAAEG
+510 STTGLSLSAAEG
-522 AVADSWKVVDNG
+522 AVADSWKVVVND
-534 DGTTSLITQANQ
+534 DGSSSVITQANQ

-609 IGADVKVADA
+609 VGADVKVADA

-651 VWQHENGSYLDLTA
+651 VWHHENGSYLDLTA

-735 DSLIGRLGARAGFNF
+735 DSLIGRLGARAGFSF

-762 VVHDFQGEVETTAL
+762 VVHDFQGEVETTAF